1 MIDQARRMD
10 VMSKI
15 LGAIREEVAN
25 VKRETGVYLEVA
37 VVAAFVPGDDPVTLA
52 EVNFATAWPPSAT
65 ATLRETMLNCLSGSS
80 GVYPGPDT
88 GEVH

>member
-10 VMSKI
+10 AMSKI

-52 EVNFATAWPPSAT
+52 EVNIAAAWPPAAA
-65 ATLRETMLNCLSGSS
+65 ATLREAMLNCLSGSS
-80 GVYPGPDT
+80 GVYPEPDT